1 MLNQI
6 ERRVF
11 IGGAAA
17 TWLAATSAYAAEPAG
32 AVVTSQ
38 GECYALNAMSRRNLV
53 SAEKVFIGDAV
64 ATGVQSSLG
73 LRLGA
78 ATQVKLGSEA
88 RLRIDRFLVNAGGML
103 VLERGAMLYDH
114 DETAAPSQVTVS
126 SPFGLV
132 AVRGTRFFAGPSK
145 GVFGVFVQRGSV
157 TVVGVR
163 TAVLVASGFGTDIAF
178 PGAEPT
184 LPDQWGEARIASAL
198 ASVQ

>member
-1 MLNQI
+1 MLDCM
-6 ERRVF
+6 ERRAF
-11 IGGAAA
+11 IGGIAIN
-17 TWLAATSAYAAEPAG
+17 WLAAGPVCAVEPAG
-32 AVVTSQ
+32 AVETSQ
-38 GECYALNAMSRRNLV
+38 GECYALSARARRNLA
-53 SAEKVFIGDAV
+53 STEKVFIGDAV

-88 RLRIDRFLVNAGGML
+88 RLRIDRFLVNAGGTL

-114 DETAAPSQVTVS
+114 DETAGPNHVTVS

-145 GVFGVFVQRGSV
+145 GVFGVFVQRGAV
-157 TVVGVR
+157 TVVGVN
-163 TAVLVASGFGTDIAF
+163 TAVLVASGFGTDIAI

-184 LPDQWGEARIASAL
+184 VPTPWGAARIASAM
-198 ASVQ
+198 ASVE